1 MLFYQENSS
10 KKNQRKSYFSSFF
23 LFFLFFLFL
32 LSVQHNVFAQFS
44 EEAKVEIPVEKRKDM
59 TFEALS
65 FVEKGI
71 LLFSSEKGENSTRK
85 YIFRKYDKNL
95 NPVWIKEYVLDNR
108 FAYKINAKELSED
121 KAYFLYYQSAKK
133 IVAILQVDF
142 ESGELDFKQAESPVS
157 IDFAEMQ
164 VFGKNAFIVGEVGRE
179 LTVLDFSFFDNK
191 IKVVPDVFKKNLKIR
206 DLSVDYDNVKGYIV
220 AKKTEKRSECDIV
233 IKSFQSDGRLIE
245 NLEVKTRDN
254 QTLIFAKHLVIKD
267 KQFLVATYGESCKEY
282 ANGLAFVRVSPDN
295 QQEYIKYI
303 SFSDLQNFFK
313 YMSKGQQKRTYKRI
327 EKQRAKGKSVNYRY
341 SIILHKLIKKGENIV
356 VVGEAYET
364 NTQNNMNNNY
374 YNGYSGFRP
383 YGFGQFNNPYA
394 PMSPYNN
401 MNMRPSFVY
410 SHAFMVEFDQN
421 GKIVAD
427 NILSLD
433 DMQMQELQRV
443 VVPHIGKTKDVLF
456 QLNTDQYKISAFK
469 GNDSIFRSKKEY
481 YKNPNKEEYPSE
493 KEEKKAHIDINDAS
507 ITSWYDDYFVLYGIS
522 LKNPNDLFSSEKY
535 FHLKKMVFTLPKRK
549 RE

>member
-1 MLFYQENSS
+1 MQFYQ
-10 KKNQRKSYFSSFF
+10 KKPFF
-23 LFFLFFLFL
+23 LFFFLS
-32 LSVQHNVFAQFS
+32 LSISNNIFAQFS
-44 EEAKVEIPVEKRKDM
+44 EEAKVEFPIEKRKDM
-59 TFEALS
+59 SFEALS
-65 FVEKGI
+65 FAEKGI
-71 LLFSSEKGENSTRK
+71 LLFLSEKGESSTRK

-108 FAYKINAKELSED
+108 FTYKINTKELSED
-121 KAYFLYYQSAKK
+121 KAYFLFYQSPKR

-164 VFGKNAFIVGEVGRE
+164 VFGKNAFIVGEVSRE

-191 IKVVPDVFKKNLKIR
+191 IKIVPDVFKKNLKIR
-206 DLSVDYDNVKGYIV
+206 DLSIDYDNVKGYIV
-220 AKKTEKRSECDIV
+220 AKKTERRSECDIV
-233 IKSFQSDGRLIE
+233 IKSFQSDGKLIE
-245 NLEVKTRDN
+245 NLDVKTRDN
-254 QTLIFAKHLVIKD
+254 QTLIFAKHIAIKD
-267 KQFLVATYGESCKEY
+267 KQFLVATYGENCKEY

-313 YMSKGQQKRTYKRI
+313 YMPKGQQKRTYKRI
-327 EKQRAKGKSVNYRY
+327 EKQRAKGKDVAYRY
-341 SIILHKLIKKGENIV
+341 SIILHDLIKKGENIV

-374 YNGYSGFRP
+374 YNNANMYGGFRP
-383 YGFGQFNNPYA
+383 YGFGQFYNPYSA
-394 PMSPYNN
+394 MSPYNN
-401 MNMRPSFVY
+401 NMRPSFTY

-427 NILSLD
+427 NILPLD
-433 DMQMQELQRV
+433 DMQVPELQRLV
-443 VVPHIGKTKDVLF
+443 TPHIGKTKDVFF
-456 QLNTDQYKISAFK
+456 QLNTDQYKISSFK
-469 GNDSIFRSKKEY
+469 GNDSIFSSKKEY
-481 YKNPNKEEYPSE
+481 YRNPNKEAYQSE
-493 KEEKKAHIDINDAS
+493 KEEKKARIDIDDAS

-535 FHLKKMVFTLPKRK
+535 FHLKKMVFTLPKKK